1 MSGKPTGRT
10 WFSRGTSA
18 DFEILEED
26 AASLKFC
33 LHASSLRSNSQVFA
47 DLKDEDAGAQTQKA
61 LLRKWLFIVD
71 ALWDDSSRGRVTWDA
86 LGNTT
91 LWFVRDSDLEEDAN
105 AALSTAIS
113 LDAKLLGR
121 PQARSRWSTS
131 DLIVDRYQW
140 RAPTVGK
147 TRAPDQ
153 SHEFAGCLP
162 AHVFG
167 VLQREEVGG
176 VPLLKVHLQECV
188 FWEKFLPHFQ
198 EQQFPDYPLFCDDP
212 VHVPRLMRSSAVV
225 PEPRGLCTES
235 EWELFL
241 QRTHEMERTLQ
252 RQEYRAWCLRQLQCT
267 LDGKLSGFIPRNER
281 SLNEWPN
288 ESLPPIPW
296 VNGNLSSFACWVTH
310 VMTNLEMFGFVYSAH
325 LTTLKMWAGCLDVYY
340 EKPSGSL
347 HYCCLLAGPPAAS
360 KSFCLTL
367 VEKMLVPGTCS
378 LATRRTANSKS
389 YDQDDGAGIDI
400 DHEVSKAFFGA
411 ASFRNNADPKTA
423 QMKEIMTSHCFR
435 TESLWIN
442 EEGRRIKKEC
452 KSRCHRAV
460 LGATNDLANGGANS
474 NDEALLSRFE
484 LAFPSLGSKVKGKDL
499 VSLMTREKDPTEAD
513 RAGMAAFVRRT
524 RAMQKRAYW
533 VMRAISVRAID
544 DVDFTVM
551 KYVLAQFC
559 NHCKQG
565 APKARTQ
572 ERIFMLARV
581 LTILTA
587 LVEEYDF
594 KTSPRADEVPE
605 LKHLAELQPR
615 LKVTVEIAKFSIELF
630 RAEFEVR
637 HETIVLD
644 VLRKCGKDLVSLEN
658 NPAYVH
664 PKQCSSLPALTKFV
678 VNVAPTEAGV
688 TREIVS
694 QCLQKLGS
702 KRLERAPDY
711 RPALLHEDPKFA
723 NIVRDDTAPRKT
735 CCAAVDFA
743 VHAHV
748 LEQCSTSNV
757 SVDESLQMCVQ
768 TEFTDEI
775 TATPVSGIPHRLRLR
790 RMQAR
795 KHSNHTVNS
804 GLYMSPADLAVL
816 DVQVDK
822 TDVERSYTHVVVD
835 EHIEPKMKR
844 PRLSRPHTA
853 NAVYGA
859 ENHVGAFVRLS
870 EVS

>member
-1 MSGKPTGRT
+1 M
-10 WFSRGTSA
+10 
-18 DFEILEED
+18 
-26 AASLKFC
+26 FC

-47 DLKDEDAGAQTQKA
+47 DLNDEEASAQTQKA

-71 ALWDDSSRGRVTWDA
+71 ALWDDTSRGRVTWDNA
-86 LGNTT
+86 GNTS

-105 AALSTAIS
+105 AALSTAIA
-113 LDAKLLGR
+113 LDAKQLAR

-140 RAPTVGK
+140 RALTVGK

-162 AHVFG
+162 AHVFR
-167 VLQREEVGG
+167 VPQQQRLEIGG

-198 EQQFPDYPLFCDDP
+198 EEQFPDYPLFCTDP
-212 VHVPRLMRSSAVV
+212 LQVPRLMRSSAVV

-241 QRTHEMERTLQ
+241 QRAQELEGTLP
-252 RQEYRAWCLRQLQCT
+252 RSEYRSWCLRQLQCT

-281 SLNEWPN
+281 CLNEWPN
-288 ESLPPIPW
+288 EALPAIPW
-296 VNGNLSSFACWVTH
+296 VSGNLSSFACWVTH
-310 VMTNLEMFGFVYSAH
+310 LMTNLEMYGFVYSAH

-442 EEGRRIKKEC
+442 EDGRRMKKEC

-513 RAGMAAFVRRT
+513 RAGMAQFVRRT

-544 DVDFTVM
+544 DVDFTVL

-559 NHCKQG
+559 EHSKQG

-581 LTILTA
+581 LTVLTA
-587 LVEEYDF
+587 LAEEYDF
-594 KTSPRADEVPE
+594 EMSPRAGQAPRLAD
-605 LKHLAELQPR
+605 LKDLQPR

-630 RAEFEVR
+630 RGEFEVR
-637 HETIVLD
+637 HEAIVLD

-658 NPAYVH
+658 NPSYVH
-664 PKQCSSLPALTKFV
+664 PKQCLSLPALTKYV
-678 VNVAPTEAGV
+678 TNVAPTDAGV

-694 QCLQKLGS
+694 QCLQKLGA

-711 RPALLHEDPKFA
+711 RPALLHEDTQIA
-723 NIVRDDTAPRKT
+723 NIVRDDSVPQKT
-735 CCAAVDFA
+735 CCAAVDYA

-748 LEQCSTSNV
+748 LEQSTTNNV
-757 SVDESLQMCVQ
+757 SVDKSLEMCVQ
-768 TEFTDEI
+768 TQHTDEL
-775 TATPVSGIPHRLRLR
+775 TATPVPGAPHRLRVR
-790 RMQAR
+790 HMQQR
-795 KHSNHTVNS
+795 KHNTHTVKS
-804 GLYMSPADLAVL
+804 GLFMSPSDLAVL
-816 DVQVDK
+816 GVHVDK
-822 TDVERSYTHVVVD
+822 SDVERSYTQVVVD

-844 PRLSRPHTA
+844 PRLDRPDGA
-853 NAVYGA
+853 NAVYGT
-859 ENHVGAFVRLS
+859 ENHVGQPVRLS
-870 EVS
+870 QII